1 MNKLLTDYKNFLAT
15 DSDLKAQFGSPLIQ
29 AKVTETER
37 ETFTASDVITAIKKY
52 RAREI
57 TLQNL
62 VDWVNTLW
70 FVDGLYNCEE
80 SQGDSIASVMDLLEE
95 LDEDGVAYTDDE
107 YDCMIAALESNTE
120 YKTSRP

>member
-1 MNKLLTDYKNFLAT
+1 M
-15 DSDLKAQFGSPLIQ
+15 
-29 AKVTETER
+29 ETER

-52 RAREI
+52 RAHEI

-70 FVDGLYNCEE
+70 FVDGLYNYEE
-80 SQGDSIASVMDLLEE
+80 SQCDSIASVMDLLEE

-107 YDCMIAALESNTE
+107 YDCMIAALESNTIYE
-120 YKTSRP
+120 TSRP